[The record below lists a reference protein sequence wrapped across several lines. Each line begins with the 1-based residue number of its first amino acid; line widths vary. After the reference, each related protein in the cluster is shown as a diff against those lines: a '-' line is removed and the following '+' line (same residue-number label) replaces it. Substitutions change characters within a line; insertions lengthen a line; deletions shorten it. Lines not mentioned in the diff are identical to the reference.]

1 MFDATIDKAVDK
13 FGAKL
18 DGATDA
24 FKEQLHI
31 TVEDVMERFDDLS
44 YQMKLVVAASI
55 LLSIVDTI
63 LLFAI
68 LKKLG

>member
-1 MFDATIDKAVDK
+1 MFDSTIDKAVAK

-18 DGATDA
+18 DDAKDA
-24 FKEQLHI
+24 FRDELHM

-44 YQMKLVVAASI
+44 YQMKLIVAVCI
-55 LLSIVDTI
+55 GLSLVDTI